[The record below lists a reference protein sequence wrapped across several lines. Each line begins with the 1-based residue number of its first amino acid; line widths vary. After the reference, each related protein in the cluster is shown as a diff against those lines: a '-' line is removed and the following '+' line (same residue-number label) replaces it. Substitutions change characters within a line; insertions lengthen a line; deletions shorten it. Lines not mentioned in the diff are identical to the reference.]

1 MTRLQE
7 RRPQPGAAP
16 STSVGPWFLDRFLA
30 AVAAAVPGDTPV
42 AYAVLRPR
50 PPVALTRALARTGE
64 GDLRQSAPVE
74 TMSDAFA
81 DLGSFEPHA
90 VGSSELTAE
99 ETAHEVVARLR
110 AGGLDLGRELG

>member
-1 MTRLQE
+1 MNETAGGWRSAPLYSQISPGQTSRGQTSGRRTLGRL
-7 RRPQPGAAP
+7 G
-16 STSVGPWFLDRFLA
+16 LA
-30 AVAAAVPGDTPV
+30 LIVVTAIVT
-42 AYAVLRPR
+42 VLP
-50 PPVALTRALARTGE
+50 ARALARSGE